1 MRTLIVY
8 ESMFGNTRH
17 VAEAI
22 AAALK
27 PRSEIEIVPVG
38 KAAPQ
43 LVAWADLLIVG
54 APTHAHGMS
63 NTNSR
68 HNAADRV
75 VQPGNTLQLEPEAEA
90 IGIREWLATL
100 PKGTGK
106 AAVAFDTRIKA
117 PSIITGRASTNIA
130 KALHTHGFKLAIEP
144 ESFLVTTQNGLVEG
158 ELERAGAWAEGL
170 VGGLVPVG

>member
-117 PSIITGRASTNIA
+117 PSIITGRASSGIA
-130 KALHTHGFKLAIEP
+130 KALRGHGFNLAAEP
-144 ESFLVTTQNGLVEG
+144 ESFLVTSQTELVEG
-158 ELERAGAWAEGL
+158 ELERAREWAAGL
-170 VGGLVPVG
+170 VGGLVAA